1 MKIID
6 CKRIREE
13 ILNEETTARLKGKE
27 FVVLLKDNSPENQSY
42 LKSIQANAE
51 KYSVSLVKITLPK
64 NAATWD
70 IDYAIKEEALKNRE
84 GRLPKA
90 VLMVGFTPEEMLRI
104 SKLSSVLHNVTLLD
118 SPFNPDVVRAVET
131 ILRSVMGDQFD
142 KPTRTVVIG
151 RSELAVKAGF
161 RLLIYNHTVVFCH
174 TQTES
179 LKEYCRSADVIVS
192 FAGCPNLITGNMVKD
207 GAVIVSVG
215 CGFKDGKL
223 CGDIDMESVK
233 DQDVLVTSTP
243 GGVGIVTT
251 ALLFESLAN

>member
-1 MKIID
+1 M
-6 CKRIREE
+6 
-13 ILNEETTARLKGKE
+13 
-27 FVVLLKDNSPENQSY
+27 LLKDNSPENLSY
-42 LKSIQANAE
+42 LKSIRLNAMR
-51 KYSVSLVKITLPK
+51 YGVFLVTITLPK
-64 NAATWD
+64 NADTWD
-70 IDYAIKEEALKNRE
+70 IDYAIKEVALKNRE

-90 VLMVGFTPEEMLRI
+90 VLMVGFTPGEMQRI
-104 SKLSSVLHNVTLLD
+104 SRLSSVLHNVTLLD

-161 RLLIYNHTVVFCH
+161 RLLKHNHTVIFCH
-174 TQTES
+174 THTES
-179 LKEYCRSADVIVS
+179 LEEYCRSADVIVS

-233 DQDVLVTSTP
+233 DRDVLVTGTP
-243 GGVGIVTT
+243 GGVGLVTT
-251 ALLFESLAN
+251 ALLFESLAR